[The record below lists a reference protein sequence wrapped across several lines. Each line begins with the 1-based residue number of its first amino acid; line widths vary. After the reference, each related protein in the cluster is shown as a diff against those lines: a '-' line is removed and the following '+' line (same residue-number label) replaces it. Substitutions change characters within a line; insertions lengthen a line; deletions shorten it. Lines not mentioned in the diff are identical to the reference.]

1 MVEINLLPW
10 RFHVN
15 AKKRQKCIVLS
26 GLLVGL
32 FLIGVI
38 VSHQHFLTLI
48 EKKTLHLVDLQ
59 SQYAA
64 KQNNKSVFSADTEQH
79 NVNLLE
85 QGHAAERKWFVL
97 MNEVSRS
104 SIYHLQLTK
113 INYTAQQ
120 TSIIGYGR
128 SMVDLLSWIND
139 ASQHL
144 PRELVV
150 HIVKVEKNQKLNS
163 LKFFLVISK

>member
-10 RFHVN
+10 RFYVN
-15 AKKRQKCIVLS
+15 AKKRQKCILLC
-26 GLLVGL
+26 GLMAGL

-38 VSHQHFLTLI
+38 VAHQHFLTVI
-48 EKKTLHLVDLQ
+48 EKKNLYLVDLQ

-64 KQNNKSVFSADTEQH
+64 KQNNKNVFSADMEQH

-85 QGHAAERKWFVL
+85 QGHAVERKWFVL
-97 MNEVSRS
+97 MNEVSHS

-120 TSIIGYGR
+120 ISIIGYGR
-128 SMVDLLSWIND
+128 SMVDLLRWIDD
-139 ASQHL
+139 ANQHL
-144 PRELVV
+144 SHELDV
-150 HIVKVEKNQKLNS
+150 HIVKVEQNQKLNS
-163 LKFFLVISK
+163 LKFFLIISQ